1 MVAPVPTIKPA
12 KVAGGKVEVLDFLRG
27 IASLGVCVGHMAFV
41 ARLAHA
47 DLIFNYGRLGVPIFF
62 VISGF
67 IIPYSLYAYKYEI
80 RNYFTFILKRIVRLD
95 PPYFAT
101 ILLII
106 AMQYAAHVI
115 PRNGA
120 PFSIS
125 WIQVLL
131 HLGYLNVFVGYPWL
145 NAVFWTLAVE
155 FQFYLLIGLIY
166 PLLFSRNS
174 VSRIALILVLIL
186 LSRLLPH
193 LWYVFAHLP
202 QFLMGIVACQ
212 YRIGLISK
220 RQCVLLIGLA
230 AIFAI
235 ITPGLGIAWTVSG
248 LLAVV
253 FILNFRLRSRVAT
266 FFGNISYS
274 LYLLHA
280 PVAFM
285 ALSVFARIIRVD
297 QNSFTGFFAFMV
309 PLVAA
314 IVAAYLLY
322 LCVER
327 PAQKWSKAFRYSRS
341 DPARLPVVVEAEV
354 VRGPA

>member
-1 MVAPVPTIKPA
+1 VVAPVPTIKHT

-27 IASLGVCVGHMAFV
+27 LASLAVCVGHMAFV

-47 DLIFNYGRLGVPIFF
+47 DLIFNYGRLGVPVFF

-67 IIPYSLYAYKYEI
+67 IIPYSLYSYKYEI
-80 RNYFTFILKRIVRLD
+80 RNYWTFILKRIVRLD

-125 WIQVLL
+125 WVQVLL

-166 PLLFSRNS
+166 PLLFSRNP
-174 VSRIALILVLIL
+174 VIRIALILVLIL

-193 LWYVFAHLP
+193 QWYVFGHLC

-212 YRIGLISK
+212 YRVGLIGK
-220 RQCVLLIGLA
+220 WQCVILVGLA

-235 ITPGLGIAWTVSG
+235 MAPGLGIAWTVSG
-248 LLAVV
+248 LFAVIC
-253 FILNFRLRSRVAT
+253 ILNFRLKSGLAT

-285 ALSVFARIIRVD
+285 ALSVFARLIGLD
-297 QNSFTGFFAFMV
+297 QNSFTGFRAFMV
-309 PLVAA
+309 PLIAA
-314 IVAAYLLY
+314 IAAAYLLY
-322 LCVER
+322 LLVER
-327 PAQKWSKAFRYSRS
+327 PAQKWSKAFRYSQPDRT
-341 DPARLPVVVEAEV
+341 AAPVVADVARE
-354 VRGPA
+354 PA

>member
-1 MVAPVPTIKPA
+1 MVAPVPTIKHT

-27 IASLGVCVGHMAFV
+27 IASLAVCVGHMAFV

-47 DLIFNYGRLGVPIFF
+47 DLIFNYGRLGVPVFF

-67 IIPYSLYAYKYEI
+67 IIPYSLYAYRYEI
-80 RNYFTFILKRIVRLD
+80 RNYWTFILKRIVRLD

-115 PRNGA
+115 PRHGA
-120 PFSIS
+120 PFNIS
-125 WIQVLL
+125 WVQVLL

-166 PLLFSRNS
+166 PLLFSRNAFI
-174 VSRIALILVLIL
+174 RIALILVLIL
-186 LSRLLPH
+186 LSRVLPH
-193 LWYVFAHLP
+193 QWYVFGHLC

-212 YRIGLISK
+212 YLVGLIGK
-220 RQCVLLIGLA
+220 RQCVLLVGLA

-235 ITPGLGIAWTVSG
+235 IPPGLGIAWTVSG
-248 LLAVV
+248 LLAVI
-253 FILNFRLRSRVAT
+253 FILNFRLKSRVAT

-285 ALSVFARIIRVD
+285 TLSVFARIIGVD
-297 QNSFTGFFAFMV
+297 QNSFSGLRAFIV

-322 LCVER
+322 LLVER
-327 PAQKWSKAFRYSRS
+327 PAQKWSKAFRYSHT
-341 DPARLPVVVEAEV
+341 DKARVPVVVEPEV
-354 VRGPA
+354 A

>member
-1 MVAPVPTIKPA
+1 LAASLPTIRRTR
-12 KVAGGKVEVLDFLRG
+12 VAEKVEVLDFLRG
-27 IASLGVCVGHMAFV
+27 IASLGVCVGHIAFV

-47 DLIFNYGRLGVPIFF
+47 DVIFKYGRLGVPVFF

-67 IIPYSLYAYKYEI
+67 IIPYSLHAYQYEI

-115 PRNGA
+115 PRHGA

-125 WIQVLL
+125 WVQVLL
-131 HLGYLNVFVGYPWL
+131 HLGYLNAFVGYPWL
-145 NAVFWTLAVE
+145 NPVFWTLAVE

-166 PLLFSRNS
+166 PLLFSRNAAT
-174 VSRIALILVLIL
+174 RFALILVLIL
-186 LSRLLPH
+186 LSKLMPNP
-193 LWYVFAHLP
+193 WYVVGHLC
-202 QFLMGIVACQ
+202 QFLLGIVACQ
-212 YRIGLISK
+212 YRIGLIGK
-220 RQCVLLIGLA
+220 RQCTFFVALA
-230 AIFAI
+230 AVFAVI
-235 ITPGLGIAWTVSG
+235 GPGLGIDWTVSG
-248 LLAVV
+248 LFAVV
-253 FILNFRLRSRVAT
+253 LILNFRLKSSVAT

-285 ALSVFARIIRVD
+285 AQSVLARLIGAD
-297 QNSFTGFFAFMV
+297 QNSFSGFLAFIV

-314 IVAAYLLY
+314 IAAAYLLY
-322 LCVER
+322 LLVER
-327 PAQKWSKAFRYSRS
+327 PAQRWSKVFRYSRV
-341 DPARLPVVVEAEV
+341 DGEVGPVAMEVIV
-354 VRGPA
+354 VREPA

>member
-1 MVAPVPTIKPA
+1 MVATVPTIKKA
-12 KVAGGKVEVLDFLRG
+12 KVAGAKVEVLDFLRG

-41 ARLAHA
+41 SRLAHA

-95 PPYFAT
+95 PPYFVT
-101 ILLII
+101 IVLII

-120 PFSIS
+120 PFSIN
-125 WIQVLL
+125 WTQVLL

-166 PLLFSRNS
+166 PVLFSRNS
-174 VSRIALILVLIL
+174 MTRIALILVLIF
-186 LSRLLPH
+186 LSQLLPH

-212 YRIGLISK
+212 YRVGLIGK
-220 RQCVLLIGLA
+220 RQCVLLVVLA

-235 ITPGLGIAWTVSG
+235 ITPGLGFAWTISG

-253 FILNFRLRSRVAT
+253 FILNFRMRSRVAT

-285 ALSVFARIIRVD
+285 ALSVFARIIHVD
-297 QNSFTGFFAFMV
+297 QNSFTGFSAFVV
-309 PLVAA
+309 PLIAA

-322 LCVER
+322 LLVER
-327 PAQKWSKAFRYSRS
+327 PAQKWSKAFRYARS
-341 DPARLPVVVEAEV
+341 KEVPLPVVVEAGVARE
-354 VRGPA
+354 PA